1 MKRNRLREQDGLIRE
16 SIKIFAIIAIIAVA
30 LLDTFSVF
38 GAHRTVMGD
47 ANNAASEA
55 LHTYVATQGNLAEA
69 QASAVSFLRAHDDTM
84 TKVWTQTPPTAQTPD
99 FYVAAKRDVNTY
111 VLKYCTHLPW
121 VGHSVANLLVQTG
134 TGTTAQ

>member
-1 MKRNRLREQDGLIRE
+1 MKRNHLREQDGLIRE

-55 LHTYVATQGNLAEA
+55 LHTYVATQSNLAEA

-84 TKVWTQTPPTAQTPD
+84 TKFWTQTPPTAQTLD
-99 FYVAAKRDVNTY
+99 FYVTAKRDVKTS
-111 VLKYCTHLPW
+111 VLKYGTHLPW
-121 VGHSVANLLVQTG
+121 IGKSVKSLLVQTG
-134 TGTTAQ
+134 TGDTAQ